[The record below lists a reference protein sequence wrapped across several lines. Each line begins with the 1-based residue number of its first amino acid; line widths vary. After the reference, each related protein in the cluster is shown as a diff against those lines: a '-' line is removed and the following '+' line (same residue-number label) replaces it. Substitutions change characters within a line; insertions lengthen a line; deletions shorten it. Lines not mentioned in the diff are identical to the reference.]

1 MDGTQIV
8 AVSVSKDSESFMWD
22 DYTNL
27 LMTSVFFIAF
37 ALLHIP
43 ASFLSQKYGGKIVL
57 NLGLFLTALCTLLT
71 PIIVRYGKV

>member
-8 AVSVSKDSESFMWD
+8 AISVSKESES
-22 DYTNL
+22 NIIESPKL
-27 LMTSVFFIAF
+27 LITSVFYIAF

-57 NLGLFLTALCTLLT
+57 NLGLFVTALCTLLT